1 MFSIKSLYLQFHQ
14 LISYRS
20 CMEHSLHLAA
30 GHVLS
35 HITPVYTNITHKA
48 INDEENDK
56 TSADSATSDE
66 CSAIIATRLRKL
78 LGLIKQVCI
87 IYRIC
92 SIY

>member
-1 MFSIKSLYLQFHQ
+1 MQSLYLQFRQ

-35 HITPVYTNITHKA
+35 CITLVHTEITRKA
-48 INDEENDK
+48 TNDEENDE
-56 TSADSATSDE
+56 TSAGSATSDE
-66 CSAIIATRLRKL
+66 CSAIIATGLRKL

-87 IYRIC
+87 IHRIC